1 MENTMKLSENTLKI
15 LKNFSEI
22 NNSIFIRKD
31 SSLVT
36 VDPQLRIVADAS
48 LEEPFQKDFA
58 IYNLSEFL
66 AVNSAQQNSS
76 LIFEDDKVVFS
87 NESSSS
93 TLDYFYSDPTNVQD
107 AMPTRNKIPSVF
119 HEDFIVHRFTL
130 SESNLKAIRLNAS
143 LLSLTHISFIG
154 HSNSVKLVIRDLAS
168 KSTQNKYT
176 ISLES
181 KSQGDCEQTFNML
194 FENLKIISDTYEVE
208 LSPTVA
214 HFTGKNTGIQYWVVM
229 EA

>member
-1 MENTMKLSENTLKI
+1 MKLTENALKV

-22 NNSIFIRKD
+22 NNSIFIRKN

-36 VDPQLRIVADAS
+36 VDPQLRIVADAH
-48 LEEPFQKDFA
+48 LEQPFEKDFA

-76 LIFEDDKVVFS
+76 LIFEDDRVVFS

-107 AMPTRNKIPSVF
+107 AMPTRNKIPAVF
-119 HEDFIVHRFTL
+119 HEDSIVHRFTI

-154 HSNSVKLVIRDLAS
+154 GQDSVKIVVRDLAS

-176 ISLES
+176 LSLQS
-181 KSQGDCEQTFNML
+181 KASGDFEQTFNML
-194 FENLKIISDTYEVE
+194 FENLKIMSDTYDVE

-214 HFTGKNTGIQYWVVM
+214 HFVGKNTGVQYWVVM

>member
-1 MENTMKLSENTLKI
+1 MKLTENTLKI

-22 NNSIFIRKD
+22 NNSIFIRKN

-36 VDPQLRIVADAS
+36 VDPQLRIVADAE
-48 LEEPFQKDFA
+48 LELQFEKDFA
-58 IYNLSEFL
+58 IYNLGEFL
-66 AVNSAQQNSS
+66 SVNSAQQNSS
-76 LIFEDDKVVFS
+76 LTFEDDRVVFS

-107 AMPTRNKIPSVF
+107 AMPTRNKIPMVF
-119 HEDFIVHRFTL
+119 HEDSIVHRFTIN
-130 SESNLKAIRLNAS
+130 ESNLKAIRLNAS

-154 HSNSVKLVIRDLAS
+154 AQDSIKIVVRDLAS

-176 ISLES
+176 LSLES
-181 KSQGDCEQTFNML
+181 KTNGECEQTFNML
-194 FENLKIISDTYEVE
+194 FENLKIVSDTYDVE
-208 LSPTVA
+208 LSPAVA
-214 HFTGKNTGIQYWVVM
+214 HFVGKNTGVQYWVVM

>member
-1 MENTMKLSENTLKI
+1 MENTMKLSDTTLKI

-22 NNSIFIRKD
+22 NNSIFIRKH

-36 VDPQLRIVADAS
+36 VDPQLRIVADAE
-48 LEEPFQKDFA
+48 LDVPFEKDFA
-58 IYNLSEFL
+58 IYNLGEFL

-87 NESSSS
+87 NEASSS

-107 AMPTRNKIPSVF
+107 AMPTRNKIPTVF
-119 HEDFIVHRFTL
+119 HEDSIVHRFTVT
-130 SESNLKAIRLNAS
+130 ESDLKSIRLSAS

-154 HSNSVKLVIRDLAS
+154 SQDSIKIVVRDLAS

-176 ISLES
+176 VTLSS
-181 KSQGDCEQTFNML
+181 KTRGEFDQTFNML
-194 FENLKIISDTYEVE
+194 FENLKIISDTYDVE
-208 LSPTVA
+208 LSPSVA
-214 HFTGKNTGIQYWVVM
+214 HFIGKNTGVQYWVVM